1 MNINYAEG
9 DTINNIQKITVQEK
23 SKKLIEKRIVY
34 KITKRIT
41 DILGAIIGIIV
52 TIPLA
57 VIVFILNLITKDKGP
72 IFYVQ
77 NRIGKNGK
85 AFKMYKFRSMEL
97 GAEERLQEYL
107 DAHTEAKEEYRINK
121 KLKNDTRVTKVGD
134 FIRRTSIDEF
144 PQFMNVLKGDMSL
157 VGPRPYLCKEIEDIG
172 EYYQYI
178 TKVKPGIT
186 GLWQVSGRNDV
197 SLKKR
202 LELDKEYL
210 EKRGIIMDFKILIKT
225 VFKLFK
231 NNIDIFNKKVEKNRN

>member
-107 DAHTEAKEEYRINK
+107 DAHTDECTKRRYEPCRATTIFVQRNRRYWRILSIHNK
-121 KLKNDTRVTKVGD
+121 GETRNN
-134 FIRRTSIDEF
+134 RL
-144 PQFMNVLKGDMSL
+144 MASL
-157 VGPRPYLCKEIEDIG
+157 R
-172 EYYQYI
+172 
-178 TKVKPGIT
+178 
-186 GLWQVSGRNDV
+186 
-197 SLKKR
+197 KK
-202 LELDKEYL
+202 
-210 EKRGIIMDFKILIKT
+210 
-225 VFKLFK
+225 
-231 NNIDIFNKKVEKNRN
+231 

>member
-121 KLKNDTRVTKVGD
+121 KLKNDPRVTKVGD

-144 PQFMNVLKGDMSL
+144 PQFMNVLKGD
-157 VGPRPYLCKEIEDIG
+157 I
-172 EYYQYI
+172 
-178 TKVKPGIT
+178 
-186 GLWQVSGRNDV
+186 WQVSGRNDV

>member
-34 KITKRIT
+34 KTIKRVT

-85 AFKMYKFRSMEL
+85 AFKMYKFR
-97 GAEERLQEYL
+97 
-107 DAHTEAKEEYRINK
+107 
-121 KLKNDTRVTKVGD
+121 
-134 FIRRTSIDEF
+134 
-144 PQFMNVLKGDMSL
+144 
-157 VGPRPYLCKEIEDIG
+157 
-172 EYYQYI
+172 
-178 TKVKPGIT
+178 
-186 GLWQVSGRNDV
+186 
-197 SLKKR
+197 
-202 LELDKEYL
+202 
-210 EKRGIIMDFKILIKT
+210 
-225 VFKLFK
+225 
-231 NNIDIFNKKVEKNRN
+231 